1 MKRLIIVTTLLLA
14 ATSTSVWAQE
24 SAASDSRNLPQTAAP
39 APTQAT
45 PPTAMPMTN
54 CAGNHGGAVAESEKT
69 SCAMAPG
76 DMKSDQGA
84 MPMHQ
89 MMMQGMMHGQPQS
102 GTTQP
107 DQNQGGTTCC
117 GSPKADKPQ

>member
-14 ATSTSVWAQE
+14 ATSMSAWAQAP
-24 SAASDSRNLPQTAAP
+24 AADDSRNPPQTVAP
-39 APTQAT
+39 APAQAT

-54 CAGNHGGAVAESEKT
+54 CAGNHDSAVAQSEKT

-89 MMMQGMMHGQPQS
+89 MMMQGMMHSQPQS

>member
-1 MKRLIIVTTLLLA
+1 MKRLMIVTTLLLA
-14 ATSTSVWAQE
+14 VTSMSAWAQ
-24 SAASDSRNLPQTAAP
+24 APTAVDPHYPPQTAAP

-45 PPTAMPMTN
+45 PPTAMPMTY

-117 GSPKADKPQ
+117 GSPKADEPQ